1 MGAEMNLPIV
11 GIPCDVKEFDR
22 LSYQVVGEKYIV
34 ALSKCAKVFP
44 VLLPVS
50 KKDFNI
56 DNVLSVCDGI
66 FLTGSLS
73 NVHPDHYGGASPRES
88 VLLDEVRDSCTLPLI
103 RACVEKEV
111 PLFCVCR
118 GFQEFNVAFGGTLH
132 QHLHESP
139 APDGYKLRF
148 DHRAGKQD
156 SQEKQY
162 GPAHEVILTP
172 DGYLESLLNEEAQEG
187 RIMVNSLHSQGVDK
201 PAPCMRIEARAE
213 DGTIEALHVANTLA
227 FALGVQWHPEWRCWE
242 NSVSKRLYDAF
253 GKAVRDA
260 NMMSTQALGGMA

>member
-1 MGAEMNLPIV
+1 MGADMNLPIV
-11 GIPCDVKEFDR
+11 GIPCDIKEIDR

-34 ALSKCAKVFP
+34 ALSKCAEVFP
-44 VLLPVS
+44 VPLPVS
-50 KKDFNI
+50 REDFGI
-56 DNVLSVCDGI
+56 DKVFSVCDGI

-73 NVHPDHYGGASPRES
+73 NVHPDNYGGGAPRES
-88 VLLDEVRDSCTLPLI
+88 VLLDETRDSCTLPLI
-103 RACVEKEV
+103 RACVKEGV

-139 APDGYKLRF
+139 SLDGYEPRF

-156 SQEKQY
+156 SQDVQY
-162 GPAHEVILTP
+162 GPAHEVVLTAE
-172 DGYLESLLNEEAQEG
+172 GFLASLLKEEAREG

-213 DGTIEALHVANTLA
+213 DGTVEALRIADAPA

-242 NSVSKRLYDAF
+242 NSASKRLYGAF
-253 GKAVRDA
+253 GEAVREA
-260 NMMSTQALGGMA
+260 KMTSMQAPGGMA